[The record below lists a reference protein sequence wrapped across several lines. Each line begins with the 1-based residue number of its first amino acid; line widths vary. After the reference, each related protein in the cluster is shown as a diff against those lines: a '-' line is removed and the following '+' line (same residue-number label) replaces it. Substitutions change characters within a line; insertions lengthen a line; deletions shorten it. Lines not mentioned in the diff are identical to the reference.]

1 MVYVDLRESAAR
13 RPAAWVILAIG
24 VLLFKGNRPGDAG
37 EPVFSDPPSTRKSR
51 EMCGN
56 LYDVE
61 IIIHY

>member
-37 EPVFSDPPSTRKSR
+37 GPVFSVPVHTQKSR
-51 EMCGN
+51 NVWAILC
-56 LYDVE
+56 LLKAY
-61 IIIHY
+61 